1 MESLHFGVVWVRTG
15 GVGQASVLADE
26 VWHSQDTTHPT
37 GVVTEE
43 DTTKGGKGT
52 DEVGPHG
59 NGGLEARRVRR
70 PRNDDGSYSSSRHD
84 GGGML
89 VEGTLKR

>member
-59 NGGLEARRVRR
+59 NGGLEAGRVRR